1 MARLIDP
8 EKREK
13 FLASALKL
21 FVQKGVQNTS
31 TAEIARDAGTAS
43 GTLFLYFKTKQ
54 DLIDA
59 LALRVSQEQSGAIR
73 AQLTPS
79 LSAREAFLVIWESAL
94 HWFMEHLDAYLYI
107 QQIRDSG
114 LISQA
119 AIEESGKHLSFY
131 FDVIG
136 KGLAEG
142 SIMPYPAELIGG
154 ILYQQ
159 VVAVM
164 NLIHTQPD
172 PDRQEEYIRLG
183 FEIFW
188 NGIRNRKEQE

>member
-79 LSAREAFLVIWESAL
+79 LSAHEAFLVIWESVL
-94 HWFMEHLDAYLYI
+94 HWFMDHLDAYLYI

-164 NLIHTQPD
+164 NLIHTQTD
-172 PDRQEEYIRLG
+172 PGLQEEYIRLG

>member
-31 TAEIARDAGTAS
+31 TAEIAREAGTAS

-59 LALRVSQEQSGAIR
+59 LALQVSKEQSRAIR

-79 LSAREAFLVIWESAL
+79 LSAREAFLVIWESVL
-94 HWFMEHLDAYLYI
+94 RWFMAHMEAYLYI

-114 LISQA
+114 IVSQA
-119 AIEESGKHLSFY
+119 AVEESGEHLSFY

-164 NLIHTQPD
+164 NLIRIQPD
-172 PDRQEEYIRLG
+172 PHRQEEYIRMG

-188 NGIRNRKEQE
+188 NGIRKRQEQE